1 MTVTRRRRS
10 WASVA
15 VVLVVLAASAAF
27 IQARQS
33 ASRPYAPPPFRIHEA
48 TIADIQSAITSG
60 RTTSTAV
67 VNLYLERIK
76 AYNGA
81 CVSQPDGI
89 LGVISTIPNAG
100 QINALATLNLRPAAR
115 KKWGFSDRTARSVT
129 DAADNDPQLPDALEV
144 AAAQDRHF
152 KDTGRL
158 VGPLHGVV
166 IAVKD
171 QYDTADLHTT
181 AGADAAYANDR
192 PPADSTFVKK
202 LRDAGA
208 IVLAKA
214 NMGSPQPRTAFG
226 GTTCNPYDTERS
238 PGVSSAGAGSSVSAN
253 LVTCAI
259 GEETGISIRGP
270 ARATNVVGIAPTQEL
285 VSREGMSGTG
295 VNMRTGPICKTVEDA
310 ARLLTVMAGY
320 DARDSMTAFNVGRTP
335 AEPYQTFAKPGR
347 LEGVRIGVVREFMN
361 KTLFTVSDAETI
373 DVVDRALADLRAL
386 GATVVD
392 PGPTGALFQGC
403 IKAYAPEAF
412 NVLLT
417 RQLPH
422 LFPVD
427 AAGNPTTDHIATLV
441 DMTLDPTRVPD
452 SLSIRNLGE
461 ASAVGESQYR
471 RALYLRKRADA
482 AIKTPEQLAVV
493 SKPIRDER
501 FRGFFEARRNTA
513 PSQAGP
519 VRLVDM
525 SDRMLQRHGFQQVVL
540 ACMADMN
547 LDALTY
553 PTTNIPP
560 QKIGAPEE
568 PTVNDRA
575 GYHWTVFGRQGF
587 PGITVPAGFTSKVYD
602 RVPDPASPDGTR
614 MVGPTPARLPVGI
627 DFTGRPFAEPVI
639 LRIAAAYTAATKHRS
654 PPPAFGPLNGE

>member
-1 MTVTRRRRS
+1 MTAIRTRHT
-10 WASVA
+10 WAGVA
-15 VVLVVLAASAAF
+15 FALILLAAPVVL
-27 IQARQS
+27 IQARQ
-33 ASRPYAPPPFRIHEA
+33 AAQPPFRIHEA

-67 VNLYLERIK
+67 VNLYLERVK
-76 AYNGA
+76 AYNGT
-81 CVSQPDGI
+81 CVSQPNGI
-89 LGVISTIPNAG
+89 LGVITTIPNAG

-115 KKWGFSDRTARSVT
+115 KEWGFGDRTARSMT
-129 DAADNDPQLPDALEV
+129 DLVDSNPALPDALEV

-152 KDTGRL
+152 KETGRL

-166 IAVKD
+166 IAIKE
-171 QYDTADLHTT
+171 QFDTADLRTT
-181 AGADAAYANDR
+181 AGADVAYANDR
-192 PPADSTFVKK
+192 PPADSTFVKR
-202 LRDAGA
+202 LREAGA

-214 NMGSPQPRTAFG
+214 NMGSPQPRTAWG

-295 VNMRTGPICKTVEDA
+295 INMRTGPICKTVEDA
-310 ARLLTVMAGY
+310 ARLLSVIAGY

-335 AEPYQTFAKPGR
+335 TEPYQAFAKPGR

-361 KTLFTVSDAETI
+361 KTLFSVSDAETI
-373 DVVDRALADLRAL
+373 DVVDRALADLRSL
-386 GATVVD
+386 GATIVD

-427 AAGNPTTDHIATLV
+427 ASGKPTTDHIAALV

-461 ASAVGESQYR
+461 TGAVGESQYR
-471 RALYLRKRADA
+471 RALYLRKRGDT
-482 AIKTPEQLAVV
+482 AIKTADQLSAA
-493 SKPIRDER
+493 SKPITDER
-501 FRGFFEARRNTA
+501 FQGFFEARRSASRTPA
-513 PSQAGP
+513 TP
-519 VRLVDM
+519 VLQMDM
-525 SDRMLQRHGFQQVVL
+525 SDRILQRQAFQHVVL

-547 LDALTY
+547 LDALAY
-553 PTTNIPP
+553 PTSNIPP

-568 PTVNDRA
+568 PTVNERA

-587 PGITVPAGFTSKVYD
+587 PGITVPAGFTTKVYD
-602 RVPDPASPDGTR
+602 RVPDASSPDGTR
-614 MVGPTPARLPVGI
+614 LTGPTPARLPVGI
-627 DFTGRPFAEPVI
+627 DFTGRPFAEPMI

-654 PPPAFGPLNGE
+654 PPPAFGPLNTE